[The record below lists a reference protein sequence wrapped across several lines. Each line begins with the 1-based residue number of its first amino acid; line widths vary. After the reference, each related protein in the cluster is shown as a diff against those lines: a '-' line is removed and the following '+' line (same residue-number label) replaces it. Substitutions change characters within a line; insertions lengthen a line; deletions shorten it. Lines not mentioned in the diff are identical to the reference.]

1 MSDRMKLKFARSTA
15 YLFRSETLVA
25 IKPQPGRSTSFDTE
39 VMSIEVR
46 GHGIRRGKVAGF
58 DVIELPGSPHK
69 RQTAIDELGRTVSA
83 QRQVPVY
90 HTSEDGVPFVPT
102 GTIYLSFADNVD
114 RDKAEGLLRRYS
126 LVMLRAERDGFLTV
140 GTQADPV
147 ELCVKLQAEPVVAV
161 AEPDLATPKQAASL
175 LPGDSLF
182 GKHWHLNNTGRH
194 GGCTFGYKAGAD
206 ARVVEAWYA
215 LSSLGSDAVIIGI
228 VDDGFDLRHPDL
240 QGKVVLARDFIRSSS
255 ETPPG
260 EPAASARD
268 GHGTACASVAAGKAA
283 GGDIV
288 GAAPNARI
296 MPVRMGPDID
306 SEGLARIFE
315 YMVTNGAWV
324 VNCSWGPKAAFYP
337 LGERLANAISYCVR
351 EGRNGLGTPVLFAA
365 GNNNTSINGDGQLN
379 GFATHPDV
387 MAISSSTSLDERS
400 DTSNFGTEL
409 SLCAPSGGGGGWA
422 IVTSDATE
430 NRTDSNG
437 VMRSR
442 GCGAG
447 DYHELFGGTS
457 SSCALAAGV
466 CALVYS
472 AAPGLRAHELRAIL
486 ERTARR
492 IGDPSAYGANGHSIH
507 FGFGCVDAAAAI
519 AAARAYLTS

>member
-1 MSDRMKLKFARSTA
+1 MPDQMKIKLGRSTA
-15 YLFRSETLVA
+15 HFSRSETLVA
-25 IKPQPGRSTSFDTE
+25 MKPQPGRSTSFDAE

-46 GHGIRRGKVAGF
+46 GHGVRRGRVAGF
-58 DVIELPGSPHK
+58 DLIELPHSAQK
-69 RQTAIDELGRTVSA
+69 RQTANEELGRTISA

-90 HTSEDGVPFVPT
+90 HTSDDGVPFVPT
-102 GTIYLSFADNVD
+102 GTIYMSFADNVD
-114 RDKAEGLLRRYS
+114 RDKAEALLRRYS

-140 GTQADPV
+140 GTQADPL
-147 ELCVKLQAEPVVAV
+147 ELCVELQAESVVAV
-161 AEPDLATPKQAASL
+161 AEPDLATPKQAANL

-194 GGCTFGYKAGAD
+194 GGCAFGYKAGAD

-240 QGKVVLARDFIRSSS
+240 QGKAVLSRDLFRNPS
-255 ETPPG
+255 EPLPG
-260 EPAASARD
+260 EPTSGARD
-268 GHGTACASVAAGKAA
+268 WHGTACASIAAGKAA

-296 MPVRMGPDID
+296 MPVQMGPDID
-306 SEGLARIFE
+306 TEGLARIFE
-315 YMVTNGAWV
+315 FMATNGAWV
-324 VNCSWGPKAAFYP
+324 VNCSWGPKAARYP

-365 GNNNTSINGDGQLN
+365 GNENTSINGDGRLN
-379 GFATHPDV
+379 GLATHPDV

-400 DTSNFGTEL
+400 ATSNFGTAL
-409 SLCAPSGGGGGWA
+409 SLCAPSSGGGGWA
-422 IVTSDATE
+422 IVTSDVTG
-430 NRTDSNG
+430 NWTDSNG
-437 VMRSR
+437 VTRPR
-442 GCGAG
+442 GGSAS
-447 DYHELFGGTS
+447 DYYEQFGGTS
-457 SSCALAAGV
+457 SSCALVAGV

-472 AAPGLRAHELRAIL
+472 AAPGLRARELRAIL

-492 IGDPSAYGANGHSIH
+492 IGDPSAYGPNGHSVH